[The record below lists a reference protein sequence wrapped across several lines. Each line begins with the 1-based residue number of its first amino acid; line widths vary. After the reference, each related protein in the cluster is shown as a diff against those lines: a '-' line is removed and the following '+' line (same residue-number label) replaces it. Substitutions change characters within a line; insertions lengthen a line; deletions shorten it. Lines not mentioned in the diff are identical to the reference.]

1 MYEIGDIVDIE
12 TDDFFGTV
20 EIMDKNMDG
29 TYETVF
35 YPEDRIISISES
47 DIVGYACEE
56 AGDRRRNG

>member
-20 EIMDKNMDG
+20 EIMDRKKDG

-35 YPEDRIISISES
+35 YPENRTLEISES
-47 DIVGYACEE
+47 DIVGYACGEV
-56 AGDRRRNG
+56 DV